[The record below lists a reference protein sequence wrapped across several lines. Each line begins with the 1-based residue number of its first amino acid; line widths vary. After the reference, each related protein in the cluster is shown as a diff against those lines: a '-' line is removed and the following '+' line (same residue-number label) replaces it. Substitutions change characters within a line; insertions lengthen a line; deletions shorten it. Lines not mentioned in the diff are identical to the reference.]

1 MLAQVAQV
9 AQVAQLFT
17 TDLRFVLTFEG
28 LILVSV
34 FAWALH
40 TLLNDL
46 MRSGNETKNRVF

>member
-1 MLAQVAQV
+1 MLAQV

-17 TDLRFVLTFEG
+17 ADLRFVLTFEG